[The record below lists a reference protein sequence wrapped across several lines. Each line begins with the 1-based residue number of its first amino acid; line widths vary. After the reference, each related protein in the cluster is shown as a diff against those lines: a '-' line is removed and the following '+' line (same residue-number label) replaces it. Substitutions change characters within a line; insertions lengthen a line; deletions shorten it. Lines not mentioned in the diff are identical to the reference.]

1 MAAAAVQT
9 ALHTPV
15 PAIRGVKTT
24 PMGKPKFQ
32 LPPQRPL
39 PPAAYFKSPFDPSKH
54 LAYHTMPAR
63 HTMADIGLENQGIST
78 IGVSEPFELFTP
90 EAVRTM
96 RNEVLSDEVW
106 DNCRFSSSI
115 AACQLRGMAPQ

>member
-32 LPPQRPL
+32 LPLQRPL
-39 PPAAYFKSPFDPSKH
+39 PPAAYFKSPFDPFKH

-90 EAVRTM
+90 EAVCTM